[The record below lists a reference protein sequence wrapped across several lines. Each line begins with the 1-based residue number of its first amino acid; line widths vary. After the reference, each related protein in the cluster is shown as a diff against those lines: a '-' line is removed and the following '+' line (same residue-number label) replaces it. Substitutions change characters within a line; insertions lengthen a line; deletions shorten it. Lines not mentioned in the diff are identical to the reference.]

1 LRIPV
6 VRANSVMVCAAA
18 VVGLGAC
25 AAGRLSSEPPPGVT
39 LEGAWKLDHG
49 ISDDPQKI
57 IDRVRAQLVRRT
69 RNSAAPIDQNRG
81 GRASGRRGTRGAQG
95 DAGAEDRQTQDE
107 GAGAQHGAAGPGGD
121 PLRHSPLMHALLANI
136 SRGDF
141 LTVRQTPAQIVLDY
155 GTSVRRFTPGGHS
168 VVSAEGGVAD
178 QTSGWKGKEYVVQI
192 KPQMGPGV
200 LERYG
205 LSEDRK
211 HLVVKLHF
219 EGGESPKVDLTR
231 IYDPTAEVAPRVLP
245 TND

>member
-1 LRIPV
+1 M
-6 VRANSVMVCAAA
+6 VRANRVIVCAAA
-18 VVGLGAC
+18 VVGLGGC

-39 LEGAWKLDHG
+39 LEGAWKLNHG
-49 ISDDPQKI
+49 SSDDPQKI
-57 IDRVRAQLVRRT
+57 IDRMRAQLIRRT
-69 RNSAAPIDQNRG
+69 RNSRGSIDENRR
-81 GRASGRRGTRGAQG
+81 GRASGRRATRGAQG
-95 DAGAEDRQTQDE
+95 DAGAEDRQMEDE
-107 GAGAQHGAAGPGGD
+107 EASAQHEAAGPGGD

-141 LTVRQTPAQIVLDY
+141 LTVRQTPEQIVLDY
-155 GTSVRRFTPGGHS
+155 GTSVRSFTPGGHS

-178 QTSGWKGKEYVVQI
+178 QTSGWTGKEYVVQI
-192 KPQMGPGV
+192 KPQMGPRV

-231 IYDPTAEVAPRVLP
+231 VYDFTDEVAPRVLP

>member
-1 LRIPV
+1 
-6 VRANSVMVCAAA
+6 
-18 VVGLGAC
+18 VVGLSGC
-25 AAGRLSSEPPPGVT
+25 AAGRLSAEPPPGVT
-39 LEGAWKLDHG
+39 LEGAWKLNHG
-49 ISDDPQKI
+49 TSDDPQKI
-57 IDRVRAQLVRRT
+57 IERLRAQLIRRT
-69 RNSAAPIDQNRG
+69 RDSIGAIEQGGG
-81 GRASGRRGTRGAQG
+81 GRTSGRRGTRGAQG
-95 DAGAEDRQTQDE
+95 DPGAQDRQTEDE

-121 PLRHSPLMHALLANI
+121 PLRRSPLMHALLENM

-141 LTVRQTPAQIVLDY
+141 LTVRQTPEQIVLDY
-155 GTSVRRFTPGGHS
+155 GTSVRSFTPGGHS

-178 QTSGWKGKEYVVQI
+178 QTSGWKGKEYVVHI
-192 KPQMGPGV
+192 EPQMGPGV

-231 IYDPTAEVAPRVLP
+231 VYDPTDEVAPRVLP